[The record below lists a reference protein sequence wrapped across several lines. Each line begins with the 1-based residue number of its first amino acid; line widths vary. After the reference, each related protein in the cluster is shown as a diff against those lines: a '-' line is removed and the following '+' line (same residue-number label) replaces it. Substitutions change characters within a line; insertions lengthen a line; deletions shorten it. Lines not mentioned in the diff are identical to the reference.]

1 MNIID
6 KVFFREERFDPFV
19 QFWSD
24 TLQKAGDGFRF
35 IQWNRSGGKQSGMSV
50 VHTTVPLDD
59 LPPAFSSLCQS
70 SEMKR
75 HTWYVAA
82 ISLLL
87 SRYSGE
93 QVVVVN
99 VPLYK
104 PERLQKIY
112 SELVPVVVPMDGDCS
127 LRVYLNQIKHILG
140 ASYEHQNYPLE
151 LITGDEK
158 TPSFSNVLVTM
169 GKIDENRIGTHD
181 LCCCMDVRDGVF
193 VSSCYYRNGLFE
205 QAFVERIGRHIL
217 NIAVCL
223 SRPDVSLNDIGI
235 MDEQEEEVLKFMGAG
250 IRQEI
255 PEGSIIACFKQ
266 MALER
271 PDAVAVTLGDSN
283 LSYGELYRRSALL
296 ACQLRDVYGVRPGQL
311 LGVYLERSADWLV
324 AMLAVTM
331 SGAAYLPL
339 NPAYPAER
347 IAAVLEDSQLKL
359 ILTHSGFLFD
369 FPGFDGSI
377 FAVDIEFQP
386 EETQA
391 APGLPADPAPGSL
404 AYVIYTSGSTGRPKG
419 VAVEHKGLVNMIGYQ
434 VEQIGIN
441 SSDNVLQFSP
451 LTFDASVYE
460 IWIALLAGA
469 RLTLIPNNEV
479 EDIDRLKR
487 TLLVRNVTTIVMP
500 PSYLKLF
507 EKDTLRTV
515 SKIIS
520 AGERADISDAAF
532 YRKFKKYVNAY
543 GPTETTVCAS
553 IYQDDGFFNGGEVPI
568 GKPVR
573 NMNIYILDDHR
584 RLKPMGTV
592 GEIAVSG
599 PGVARGYIN
608 NPALTA
614 EKFLP
619 ALYDSGFPVYLTGDL
634 GRWTTGGQLLF
645 AGRKDD
651 QIKINGNRIEPG
663 EIEQVLLSF
672 PGIGNAAVCRAT
684 DEGMDMLVAFIVPG
698 SGAAGII
705 PEELAAFVA
714 ARLPRH
720 LLPSAYEIT
729 EKIPLNINGKADR
742 KKLLAAFKERRDI
755 ATIIAPANKQE
766 EMVAA
771 VYEQVLGVTGISV
784 EQNFFHLGGN
794 SLKGIRLITELSRMF
809 AVRLELP
816 DVFNY
821 PTVATMAR
829 FLSGHVQ
836 GPADALVPVEDAD
849 TYPLSFT
856 QQSLWLTYQLNP
868 AAVNYNIAVAR
879 TLKGNLHI
887 GCLQEAFQ
895 AVVGKYEIL
904 RTVFPVVN
912 GIARQ
917 RVLPAGNKYEVVWHD
932 ASSGSPGEVN
942 ELVNREI
949 NTPFDLE
956 EGPLVRCVLI
966 RISATEHIL
975 ILSIHHIIADGES
988 MTILNDEINRAYF
1001 RLLNGEKAI
1010 LEQLPVQ
1017 FRDYVYWKLNQDGGK
1032 GATSHEFFWQ
1042 QTLSQLPPA
1051 LRLPFDYERRPV
1063 HTAQGATANYVI
1075 AAPVAG
1081 ALQAFSIQQHISL
1094 FNSVLA
1100 AVHLFLSRLCRQ
1112 EQVITGIPVSGRTQA
1127 ELVNQIGFF
1136 VNVLPVLS
1144 RIRQTDSFAEIARQI
1159 SQTLAAVYSHAEYP
1173 LDAIVEKNVKR
1184 REPGRHP
1191 LIDVVVSC
1199 DMRDEHLTA
1208 AEISGPDEVE
1218 ALDYEVELEV
1228 SDYDLELNFVESSAG
1243 AMALSIRYNNLLF
1256 KRSTIDQIFSGLNKF
1271 IGHITACPAEA
1282 IGEVDPGPDLAAITN
1297 LSLEEHF
1304 RLDEAF

>member
-1 MNIID
+1 
-6 KVFFREERFDPFV
+6 
-19 QFWSD
+19 
-24 TLQKAGDGFRF
+24 
-35 IQWNRSGGKQSGMSV
+35 MSV
-50 VHTTVPLDD
+50 VHTTVPLNE

-70 SEMKR
+70 GEMKR

-99 VPLYK
+99 VPLFK

-112 SELVPVVVPMDGDCS
+112 CELLPVVVPMERGGS
-127 LRVYLNQIKHILG
+127 LRAYLNQIKDILG

-158 TPSFSNVLVTM
+158 TPSFSNVLVTT
-169 GKIDENRIGTHD
+169 GKIDEARIGTHD
-181 LCCCMDVRDGVF
+181 LCCCMDVSDGVF
-193 VSSCYYRNGLFE
+193 VSSCYYRKGLFE
-205 QAFVERIGRHIL
+205 QAFIERIGRHIL

-223 SRPDVSLNDIGI
+223 SNPDISLNDIRI
-235 MDEQEEEVLKFMGAG
+235 MDEQEEEVLKSLGAG

-271 PDAVAVTLGDSN
+271 PDAVAVTFGDGN
-283 LSYGELYRRSALL
+283 LSYGALYRRSALL
-296 ACQLRDVYGVRPGQL
+296 ACQLREIYDVRPGQL
-311 LGVYLERSADWLV
+311 LGVYLERSVDWLV
-324 AMLAVTM
+324 AMLGVTM
-331 SGAAYLPL
+331 SGAAYLPI

-347 IAAVLEDSQLKL
+347 TAAILEDSQLKL

-386 EETQA
+386 EETETVQ
-391 APGLPADPAPGSL
+391 GVPAIPAPGSL

-419 VAVEHKGLVNMIGYQ
+419 VAVEHKGLVNMVGHQIS
-434 VEQIGIN
+434 QIGIN

-460 IWIALLAGA
+460 VWIALLAGA
-469 RLTLIPNNEV
+469 RLTLIQNSEV

-487 TLLVRNVTTIVMP
+487 TLFTRNVTTIVMP

-515 SKIIS
+515 NKVIS

-532 YRKFKKYVNAY
+532 YRKFKKYINAY

-553 IYQDDGFFNGGEVPI
+553 IYQDDGFFNGSEVPI

-573 NMNIYILDDHR
+573 NMNIYILDSHHR
-584 RLKPMGTV
+584 LQPLGTV

-608 NPALTA
+608 NPELTA
-614 EKFLP
+614 ERFLP
-619 ALYDSGFPVYLTGDL
+619 SLYDSRFPVYLTGDL
-634 GRWTTGGQLLF
+634 GRWTEGGQLLF

-684 DEGMDMLVAFIVPG
+684 DEGMDMLVAFVVAE

-705 PEELAAFVA
+705 PEALAAFAA

-755 ATIIAPANKQE
+755 APVIAPANKQE

-771 VYEQVLGVTGISV
+771 VYEQILGVTGISV

-794 SLKGIRLITELSRMF
+794 SLKGIRLITELSKMF

-829 FLSGHVQ
+829 FLSGYVHD
-836 GPADALVPVEDAD
+836 PADALLPVEDAD
-849 TYPLSFT
+849 TYPLSFA

-879 TLKGNLHI
+879 TLKGNLNI
-887 GCLQEAFQ
+887 SCLQEAFQ
-895 AVVGKYEIL
+895 AVVEKYEIL

-912 GIARQ
+912 GTARQ
-917 RVLPAGNKYEVVWHD
+917 RVLPAGSKYEVVQYD
-932 ASSGSPGEVN
+932 ASSRGPGEIN

-949 NTPFDLE
+949 NIPFNLE
-956 EGPLVRCVLI
+956 EGPPVRCVLI
-966 RISATEHIL
+966 RMSATEHIL
-975 ILSIHHIIADGES
+975 ILSIHHIIADGRS
-988 MTILNDEINRAYF
+988 MAILNDEINRAYF
-1001 RLLNGEKAI
+1001 RLLNRQDAI
-1010 LEQLPVQ
+1010 QEQLPVQ
-1017 FRDYVYWKLNQDGGK
+1017 FRDYVYWKLNQDRGR
-1032 GATSHEFFWQ
+1032 GASSNEVFWQ
-1042 QTLSQLPPA
+1042 QTLTQLPPA

-1094 FNSVLA
+1094 FNSVLG

-1112 EQVITGIPVSGRTQA
+1112 ERVITGIPVSGRTQA

-1144 RIRQTDSFAEIARQI
+1144 HIRPTDSFVDVTRQI
-1159 SQTLAAVYSHAEYP
+1159 SHTLAAVYSHAEYP

-1199 DMRDEHLTA
+1199 DMNDDYLTA
-1208 AEISGPDEVE
+1208 AETSGTGEVE

-1243 AMALSIRYNNLLF
+1243 AIALSIRYNNLLF
-1256 KRSTIDQIFSGLNKF
+1256 KRSTVDQIFSGLNKF
-1271 IGHITACPAEA
+1271 IGHITAYPAEA
-1282 IGEVDPGPDLAAITN
+1282 IEMVDLGPEAAAITN
-1297 LSLEEHF
+1297 LSLEQHF